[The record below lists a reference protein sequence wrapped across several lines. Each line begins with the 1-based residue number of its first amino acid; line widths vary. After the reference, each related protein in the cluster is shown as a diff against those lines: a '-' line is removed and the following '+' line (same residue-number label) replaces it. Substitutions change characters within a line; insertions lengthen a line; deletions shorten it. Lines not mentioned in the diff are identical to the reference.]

1 MEMNMHVPQSLQ
13 AWMELEYL
21 AAVPHHFISPSS
33 NDPIIKPSQDN
44 LLGMFK
50 ITGDEV
56 LLTQVE
62 AQHLLSGTEAFDGV
76 LPEPEVRDGRY
87 VRWTGRQIY
96 SVILPPISLSANPKN
111 ESVDRVVIENG
122 IMKSGRVDKGVSG
135 KIVKAIHS
143 EFGSKVT
150 ERYMNDLQRLISRY
164 LVKSGFSVGVSD
176 LVVHPDIVKKNR
188 ESILETRGKEV
199 ELSKKIHLNILE
211 DVAGDMSAVYD
222 SEVAKLTGDLNTK
235 LEKQVIKN
243 LDYRDNRVAFMVASG
258 AKGKDTNIK
267 QMMVAL
273 GQQTIDGGR
282 VPINFTDRTHPAYPR
297 YENGMESRGFV
308 SSNFREGLHPA
319 EFYFHAMSG
328 RVGLIDTA
336 VKTATSGYLQRK
348 LVKAM
353 EDLKTYGD
361 GTIRDSTGEIIEF
374 LYGGDMFDS
383 TKLEIYG
390 MDKLPL
396 RLVTQEVLYNNYLFR
411 RDEDYSKYML
421 KSAITNMKKDK
432 DWQQMLDRYNTR
444 VQNVVDMVHTLFNR
458 YDGKLNGRLFYPVNI
473 IKVIQ
478 NTRQTFQL
486 DKSHSSAKSSLSPV
500 KVAAALA
507 ELVDEQCTVE
517 GYVNKAFEI
526 LVYNYLTPKLLIRDY
541 KFDQK
546 ALDYL
551 FAQIRRGFQS
561 GKMVPGEMVGPLA
574 AQSIGEKAT
583 QLTLNSVDFS
593 IEIKLVIN
601 DLQKT
606 IKIGEYIDELLQNY
620 KDKIQ
625 YIPENRTEYLEL
637 PEDMVVTVPTASDY
651 GDYSIGKVT
660 AVTRHLPVGD
670 LVKISTSTGLEVTGT
685 QQKAFLVWSD
695 ADGKLLDKN
704 GADLQIGDKVMIH
717 DKKTSNNLPKI
728 KDMYLDPI
736 EKIEFVKP
744 TTEHVYDLTVPS
756 TTNFLTSGGLCV
768 RDTFHLAGVGSASS
782 VTQGVPR
789 LNELLTITKDPKT
802 PSCTLYLKDRDR
814 FQHER
819 AVQVK
824 NNIEQTK
831 IRDILKGDPAFY
843 LEPTGRSSEGVLEED
858 KAFLK
863 FYEIFQ
869 ELDNTAN
876 KQEANKNPWL
886 IRMQFNRKE
895 MIERSVSMADIEQI
909 LALIYPEASLMYSD
923 DNAAKLVFRV
933 RIPFE
938 RKSNVEDDYNELQTK
953 VEEIKDII
961 IKGVDNIDQVF
972 VSPVGGSANV
982 LDYVVEG
989 KNTRGHTKV
998 GEIYEQREEYRL
1010 TTQGSNLFDL
1020 LVRDDIDDTRSYCN
1034 DPNEMAMIFGI
1045 EAGKYTIE
1053 HEFYGIMDN
1062 PTNPRHIS
1070 LLTNKITHN
1079 GSFMS
1084 INSHGINKEDIGPL
1098 AKCSFEET
1106 DRQLRKAALFGD
1118 VDRLKSVSANIIMG
1132 QIPACGT
1139 GSIKLYMDEEA
1150 LEEGMERLGMLGK
1163 RPPTTGA
1170 DPAHGRAIDEAA
1182 VMNQFRSEI
1191 CVTED
1196 DQIRMGPVESDG
1208 LSLAHIPQVEVE

>member
-33 NDPIIKPSQDN
+33 NEPIIKPSQDN
-44 LLGMFK
+44 LLGVFK
-50 ITGDEV
+50 ITGDDV

-76 LPEPEVRDGRY
+76 LPEPAVREGRY

-96 SVILPPISLSANPKN
+96 SVILPPISLVASPKN
-111 ESVDRVVIENG
+111 DAVEKVVIENG
-122 IMKSGRVDKGVSG
+122 LMKSGRVDKGVSG
-135 KIVKAIHS
+135 KIVKSIHS

-150 ERYMNDLQRLISRY
+150 ERYMNDLQRVISRY

-188 ESILETRGKEV
+188 DAILETRGLEV

-211 DVAGDMSAVYD
+211 DVAGDLSTVYD
-222 SEVAKLTGDLNTK
+222 SEVSKLTGALDDK
-235 LEKQVIKN
+235 LRKQVIRD

-308 SSNFREGLHPA
+308 SSNFREGLHPG

-348 LVKAM
+348 LVKGM
-353 EDLKTYGD
+353 EDLRTYGD
-361 GTIRDSTGEIIEF
+361 GTIRDSTGEIVEF

-383 TKLEIYG
+383 TKLEIYP
-390 MDKLPL
+390 MNKLPL

-421 KSAITNMKKDK
+421 KSAITSMKKDK
-432 DWQQMLDRYNTR
+432 EWQRALDRYNAR
-444 VQNVVDMVHTLFNR
+444 LQNTVDMVHTLFSR
-458 YDGKLNGRLFYPVNI
+458 YDAKLEGKLFYPVNI
-473 IKVIQ
+473 PKTVKKV
-478 NTRQTFQL
+478 REMFQL
-486 DKSHSSAKSSLSPV
+486 DTSHSSAKSSLSPITIATAIA
-500 KVAAALA
+500 K
-507 ELVDEQCTVE
+507 LVDEDCTVE
-517 GYVNKAFEI
+517 GFVNKTFEI
-526 LVYNYLTPKLLIRDY
+526 LVYNYLSPKMLIRDY
-541 KFDQK
+541 KFNQK

-551 FAQIRRGFQS
+551 LAQIRKGFQG
-561 GKMVPGEMVGPLA
+561 GKIVPGEMVGPLA

-593 IEIKLVIN
+593 LKIFLKVNGNVICV
-601 DLQKT
+601 Q
-606 IKIGEYIDELLQNY
+606 IGEYIDEILSKYGKNNIVY
-620 KDKIQ
+620 FS
-625 YIPENRTEYLEL
+625 ENRTEYLEL
-637 PEDMVVTVPTASDY
+637 PSDIEVYIPTMDDY
-651 GDYSIGKVT
+651 GSYSVGRVT

-670 LVKISTSTGLEVTGT
+670 LVKITTSNGRVATGT
-685 QQKAFLVWSD
+685 QQKAFLIWSKK
-695 ADGKLLDKN
+695 DGKVLEKN
-704 GADLQIGDKVMIH
+704 GLDLKLGDKVMAC
-717 DKKTSNNLPKI
+717 DPKLSNPF
-728 KDMYLDPI
+728 DPNNKMHLEPI
-736 EKIEFVKP
+736 IKIEHVKS
-744 TTEHVYDLTVPS
+744 TTPYVYDLTIPT
-756 TTNFLTSGGLCV
+756 TTNFLTENGICMK
-768 RDTFHLAGVGSASS
+768 DTFHLAGVGSASS

-814 FQHER
+814 FHHER
-819 AVQVK
+819 AVHVK

-843 LEPTGRSSEGVLEED
+843 LEPTGRSSEGALEED

-869 ELDNTAN
+869 ELDETDN
-876 KQEANKNPWL
+876 KKEAAKNPWL
-886 IRMQFNRKE
+886 IRMEFNRKE
-895 MIERSVSMADIEQI
+895 MIERSVSMADIQQI
-909 LALIYPEASLMYSD
+909 LSLIYPEASLMYSD

-938 RKSNVEDDYNELQTK
+938 RQTNVEDDYKELHGK
-953 VEEIKDII
+953 AEEIKDII

-972 VSPVGGSANV
+972 VSPIGGSDNI
-982 LDYVVEG
+982 LDYMVVG
-989 KNTRGHTKV
+989 KTTRGHTKI
-998 GEIYEQREEYRL
+998 GEIYEAREEYRL

-1020 LVRDDIDDTRSYCN
+1020 LVRDDIDDTRSFSN
-1034 DPNEMAMIFGI
+1034 DPNEMAMIYGI

-1079 GSFMS
+1079 GTFMS

-1139 GSIKLYMDEEA
+1139 GSIRLFMDEEA
-1150 LEEGMERLGMLGK
+1150 LEEGMERMGMLGK
-1163 RPPTTGA
+1163 RQPTNPNMV
-1170 DPAHGRAIDEAA
+1170 DRPIDEDA
-1182 VMNQFRSEI
+1182 VMDQFRSEI

-1208 LSLAHIPQVEVE
+1208 LSLAHIPQVGVE